1 MRRRLTTILIVVAFI
16 LCLPSGCNATEDK
29 PDEAVIGQ
37 HPLGFSGLVGVDDRK
52 HGLSDYKDAKAV
64 VIVFTCN
71 SCPVAKAY
79 EDRIIAIQKD
89 YKDKGLQV
97 VAINSNSPKK
107 QPQDSLEKM
116 KQRAAA
122 KDLGDWRSNQRPFNF
137 PYLFDATQGVAR
149 AFGATCTPH
158 VFILDLDRKV
168 AYMGSIDDNIDPKKV
183 KKPFLRDAL
192 DAVLAGKKPP
202 KTVTKQ
208 FGCSIKWEK
217 PQN

>member
-37 HPLGFSGLVGVDDRK
+37 QSPGFSGLVGVDDRK

-116 KQRAAA
+116 KQRTAA
-122 KDLGDWRSNQRPFNF
+122 KDLGDWRSNKSTFNF
-137 PYLFDATQGVAR
+137 PYLFDATQEVAR
-149 AFGATCTPH
+149 AYGATCTPH
-158 VFILDLDRKV
+158 VFVLDRERKI
-168 AYMGSIDDNIDPKKV
+168 AYTGAIDDNISTKKV
-183 KKPFLRDAL
+183 KKSFLKDAL

-202 KTVTKQ
+202 KAVTKQ
-208 FGCSIKWEK
+208 FGCGIKWEK
-217 PQN
+217 PKN